1 MGQDLCTAKNENNSI
16 VADLSNSTKYIKI
29 SWSFCKCSDWME
41 HGLNVPQLRKVNWCY
56 TGGIQANINTSRKL
70 AVALRA
76 CQLLL
81 FYYFKR
87 GVVWLFEL
95 HNHHQAL

>member
-1 MGQDLCTAKNENNSI
+1 
-16 VADLSNSTKYIKI
+16 
-29 SWSFCKCSDWME
+29 ME

-87 GVVWLFEL
+87 GVV
-95 HNHHQAL
+95 